1 MRSYRLYLL
10 LATAFIATASAQA
23 QQGELRLTASY
34 SVAIPMG
41 SFKDNT
47 VSKTSFRGID
57 ANLLYGI
64 TPQLSVGLTTGFQD
78 FYEKYPRQVYKLED
92 GSDISAVISNSVQQ
106 VPFLATARYDFTP
119 TGMIRPYALAG
130 VGGQFIMN
138 RQFLGE
144 YTNDNT
150 NRFSFA
156 ARPEVGVYIPFGK
169 DSHTGIN
176 LGAYYNYIPYKRSGI
191 ETMNSVG
198 IKLGIGFP
206 LRD

>member
-1 MRSYRLYLL
+1 MLL
-10 LATAFIATASAQA
+10 ITATFFAAGAHA

-34 SVAIPMG
+34 SIAIPMG
-41 SFKDNT
+41 SFKDNV
-47 VSKTSFRGID
+47 VSKTSFRGADVNI
-57 ANLLYGI
+57 LYGI
-64 TPQLSVGLTTGFQD
+64 TPQLSVGLTTGYQD

-106 VPFLATARYDFTP
+106 IPLLATARYDFTT

-130 VGGQFIMN
+130 VGGQVILN

-150 NRFSFA
+150 NKISFA
-156 ARPEVGVYIPFGK
+156 ARPEVGIYIPFGK
-169 DSHTGIN
+169 ESHTGIN
-176 LGAYYNYIPYKRSGI
+176 LGAYYNYISYNKGG
-191 ETMNSVG
+191 TDNMNSVG

-206 LRD
+206 MRN